1 MQVPLPS
8 ASTAP
13 SQEPGGEG
21 MGMVWGCVR
30 LPQNRGAI
38 RLVHGHR
45 GKCVRHLP
53 TGFGEVR
60 GLAVATCS

>member
-1 MQVPLPS
+1 
-8 ASTAP
+8 
-13 SQEPGGEG
+13 
-21 MGMVWGCVR
+21 MVWGCVR

-38 RLVHGHR
+38 RQVHGHR
-45 GKCVRHLP
+45 GKCVRHLT